1 MSPRNKY
8 GIIPYT
14 VFVRKVGKVMH
25 TVTRFDLTMNANE
38 KEFVARAA
46 ALKGVTMASFV
57 RSAAK
62 EKARQLLAQE
72 TQVTMTSQ
80 DFQAFTAALNSAFMP
95 NTALQNAIN
104 LAHQVKRV

>member
-1 MSPRNKY
+1 M
-8 GIIPYT
+8 PYT
-14 VFVRKVGKVMH
+14 VFIRKVVKVMH
-25 TVTRFDLTMNANE
+25 TVARFDLTMNANE

-46 ALKGVTMASFV
+46 ALKGVTMAAFV

-62 EKARQLLAQE
+62 EKARELLAQE